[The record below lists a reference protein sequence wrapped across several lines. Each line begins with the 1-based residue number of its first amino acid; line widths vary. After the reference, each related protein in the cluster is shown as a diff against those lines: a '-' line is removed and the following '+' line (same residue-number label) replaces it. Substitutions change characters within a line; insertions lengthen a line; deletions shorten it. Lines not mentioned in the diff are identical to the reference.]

1 MVAVVAVVNVVSRPS
16 NHLSYTKLG
25 ILGRNHTANSM
36 AMLISFCGF
45 ALVPAVTVVAV
56 INVISRHSY

>member
-1 MVAVVAVVNVVSRPS
+1 
-16 NHLSYTKLG
+16 
-25 ILGRNHTANSM
+25 M

-56 INVISRHSY
+56 INVVSRPSNHLSYTKLGILALVPCLSTLTKLQL